1 MATSTATPTSR
12 GGMRIH
18 VQRFGTF
25 LSNMVLP
32 NIAAFIAW
40 GLITAL
46 FIETGW
52 VTLIGGWVGYDGGYG
67 IIEHL
72 GAWGKGADG
81 TRHRRADDHL
91 PAATPD
97 RLHRR
102 PDDVRRQHPRRC
114 RRGDRD
120 DRRHHRCQ
128 RADVPRRDGHGAARR
143 LVDEEDRRAVGG
155 QDPAGLRDAGQ
166 QLLGRHLGRLP
177 RGRSASRSPGRSST
191 SSASWPRTSWTR
203 SSRTTCCRSRRSSSS
218 RRRSCSSTTRS
229 TTAS

>member
-1 MATSTATPTSR
+1 
-12 GGMRIH
+12 MRIH

-32 NIAAFIAW
+32 NIGAFIAW

-81 TRHRRADDHL
+81 TGIVGPMITYLLPLLIGYTGGRMMYDDNIRGGVVGAIATIGAITGASVPMFL
-91 PAATPD
+91 GAMVMGPLGGWSMKKLDALWEGKIRPGFEMLVNNFSAGIWAASS
-97 RLHRR
+97 RS
-102 PDDVRRQHPRRC
+102 
-114 RRGDRD
+114 
-120 DRRHHRCQ
+120 
-128 RADVPRRDGHGAARR
+128 
-143 LVDEEDRRAVGG
+143 
-155 QDPAGLRDAGQ
+155 
-166 QLLGRHLGRLP
+166 
-177 RGRSASRSPGRSST
+177 SASRSPGRSST